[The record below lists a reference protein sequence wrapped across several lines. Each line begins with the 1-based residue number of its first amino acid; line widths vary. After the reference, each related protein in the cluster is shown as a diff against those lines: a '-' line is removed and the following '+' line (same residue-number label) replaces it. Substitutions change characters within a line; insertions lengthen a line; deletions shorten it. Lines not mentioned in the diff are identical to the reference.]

1 MVTQL
6 VELDKGGRWDSHKF
20 FIPFCFIVV
29 GEVFMVFIIFIEGRK
44 ALNDKQM
51 SFNIVNNM
59 SHAYPETRRY
69 NINQTTQIKELRVKS
84 NSRGSDIITIMYLSK
99 DMSVIKF
106 SLHRASCG
114 ARLLL
119 FYFTQ

>member
-6 VELDKGGRWDSHKF
+6 VELDKGGRWDGHKF
-20 FIPFCFIVV
+20 FYTFLFYCGRGSVHGVYDIN
-29 GEVFMVFIIFIEGRK
+29 EGRK

-51 SFNIVNNM
+51 SFNNVNNM

-69 NINQTTQIKELRVKS
+69 NINQTTQIKELLVKS